1 MPICFRRYL
10 LALICFAPLPF
21 FSLLSSPPYAH
32 LQVYLYLDC
41 CWSSLVARRC
51 PLARLS
57 WLLAHTE
64 PSLSACTFMVPPS
77 PS

>member
-10 LALICFAPLPF
+10 LALICFASAPPF
-21 FSLLSSPPYAH
+21 IPYCSPYAH
-32 LQVYLYLDC
+32 LLVYLDMDC

-64 PSLSACTFMVPPS
+64 PSLSTCTFIVP
-77 PS
+77 